1 TQAAKTQAAVEQP
14 AMERAAT
21 TRPDAV
27 IPADAGRRQIKPRR
41 LSYKEQRELAALPD
55 TIQRLETEQ
64 QQLHAAIEDPNL
76 FRDDPARGSAVLE
89 RLQSLT
95 EELEAAYA
103 RWHVLE
109 S

>member
-1 TQAAKTQAAVEQP
+1 MEQAATP
-14 AMERAAT
+14 
-21 TRPDAV
+21 RPD
-27 IPADAGRRQIKPRR
+27 PANPARSQVKARR

-64 QQLHAAIEDPNL
+64 LQLHAAIEDPNL
-76 FRDDPARGSAVLE
+76 FKDDPARGSAVLE

-109 S
+109 T